1 MKIVWTILVV
11 LYIMFGALFPVLAD
25 EQIVEFNSSEAPPFW
40 CTSLPDDGMGGE
52 VLHAISKEIGVKS
65 VIKISPLKRAR
76 RNLTSNH
83 VGTPEMLAPQDFCAI
98 IPIAVCRLAFF
109 YYKPH
114 HEKEMTYRGLDDIK
128 GYALGVIRGALDD
141 VSFFEKK
148 GIKVVKLNSEDSM
161 IKMLKNG
168 RIDLCSM
175 LKLSGI
181 YTINKMFPDDAE
193 NFLNFEIKGT
203 ATPVTVMID
212 KYFPGGKELG
222 EKYTNGLKMI
232 IENGKYIEILEKYY
246 GRGKIPHDWFMQL
259 EKFNHIY
266 KRPVLRVTDKAL

>member
-1 MKIVWTILVV
+1 MKNMKIAGTIPVL
-11 LYIMFGALFPVLAD
+11 LYIIFGAPFPALAD
-25 EQIVEFNSSEAPPFW
+25 EQIIEFGSSETPPFW
-40 CTSLPDDGMGGE
+40 SAHMPDDGMGGE

-65 VIKISPLKRAR
+65 VIKISPLKRVR

-83 VGTPEMLAPQDFCAI
+83 VGTPEMLAGQEFCAV

-114 HEKEMTYRGLDDIK
+114 HEKEITYRGLGDIK
-128 GYALGVIRGALDD
+128 GYTLGVIRGALDD
-141 VSFFEKK
+141 VSFFEKN

-168 RIDLCSM
+168 RIDLCSV

-181 YTINKMFPDDAE
+181 YTINKIFPDDAE
-193 NFLNFEIKGT
+193 NFSNFEIKGT

-212 KYFPGGKELG
+212 KHFPGGKELG
-222 EKYTNGLKMI
+222 AKYTNGLKII

-246 GRGKIPHDWFMQL
+246 GRGKIPQDWFMQL
-259 EKFNHIY
+259 EKFKHIY
-266 KRPVLRVTDKAL
+266 KRSLLQSD